1 MRFSTILSGC
11 LVPAL
16 ALVGALPQSAPSKEC
31 IADPLTTDTW
41 VKLKLDDVM
50 AKAGA
55 KVTVK
60 ENMVQGLAA
69 SLGAPNFFCGLDN
82 FCNAGQ
88 PCSPVKL
95 PDWYVLVAMQNWN
108 SYMNSLNT
116 AITFASSILSLTLP
130 GISTDFIPTV
140 VDNITP
146 FKMIVSMIGSVIS
159 AVPIAGPVK
168 DGLGKASQAANSLLS
183 LSKPPIPADKFL
195 TWSNIAGS
203 LGEAVKAYQSS
214 LTGAFRTAINAPFEA
229 PNGMGPLLLGGQF
242 LGVSQNITQDDVQG
256 PVIEALTR
264 FAVSLALQSQK
275 VFVMRMTGLAQ
286 CPPNFDTPD
295 RLCQQDGDTFTTFS
309 LSTANGETTK
319 PATDF
324 AQKMNDKYGLT
335 KDVYL
340 LGVAKCFDD
349 NGQKQLAIPFDDG
362 NPMPLDKNTPCL
374 FNLLM
379 CPMTVADTFGSD
391 GIANTCRNKY
401 GVPL

>member
-16 ALVGALPQSAPSKEC
+16 ALVAALPQSAPSKEC

-60 ENMVQGLAA
+60 ENTVQGLAA

-146 FKMIVSMIGSVIS
+146 FKMIVSMIGS
-159 AVPIAGPVK
+159 
-168 DGLGKASQAANSLLS
+168 
-183 LSKPPIPADKFL
+183 PPIPADKFL

-214 LTGAFRTAINAPFEA
+214 LTGAFRTVINAPFEA

-242 LGVSQNITQDDVQG
+242 LGVSQNITQDDVQA

-324 AQKMNDKYGLT
+324 AQKMNDKYGIA